1 MGDPSFNFPE
11 EEMKKWI
18 SSISMICL
26 SDEFQELKSELEQIY
41 RRANVDN
48 PAIIAFQDAL
58 FAFIAQEEEN
68 RSAILKAF

>member
-1 MGDPSFNFPE
+1 MGDPSFNSSE
-11 EEMKKWI
+11 EEIKKWI
-18 SSISMICL
+18 SSISLICL
-26 SDEFQELKSELEQIY
+26 SDEFQELKNELEQIY
-41 RRANVDN
+41 RQAKVES

>member
-1 MGDPSFNFPE
+1 MGDPNFNSSE
-11 EEMKKWI
+11 EEIKKWI
-18 SSISMICL
+18 NSISLICL
-26 SDEFQELKSELEQIY
+26 SDEFQELKNELEQIY
-41 RRANVDN
+41 RQANVEN